1 MGLAIRIGVLVAGA
15 RGAVVRPQPDRQR
28 GGVPDLGECP
38 PQVFE
43 AAAELLDAL
52 ERGLGVILH
61 PVDHAVEEDVLG
73 LEVVQHP

>member
-38 PQVFE
+38 QQVLA
-43 AAAELLDAL
+43 AAAELVEAL
-52 ERGLGVILH
+52 ERGLGMVLQ
-61 PVDHAVEEDVLG
+61 PVDHVVEEDVFG